1 MSEERLFP
9 KTVDEVILEKVR
21 FFFLPDRTAAF
32 VKNLVEGKVS
42 ERSLICCNSGC
53 DVCNETIYN
62 CYMAVKKELENT

>member
-1 MSEERLFP
+1 MSEDRLFP
-9 KTVDEVILEKVR
+9 RSVDEVILEKVR

-62 CYMAVKKELENT
+62 CYVAVKKELGIH